1 MKSIVSKAVAGMIVA
16 ALACGNAFAQAS
28 GAAAEASAPAA
39 VQNASKAAAKTA
51 RKSNRKLGYAVR
63 KAISKVNGVN
73 VSNITV
79 RTKGGVV
86 TLEGSVPDASQIDKA
101 VEAAKGVA
109 GVVSVNNKLSVQPQ

>member
-1 MKSIVSKAVAGMIVA
+1 MKPIVSKAVAGMIVA
-16 ALACGNAFAQAS
+16 ALACGNALAQGS
-28 GAAAEASAPAA
+28 GAAAEASGPAA
-39 VQNASKAAAKTA
+39 AQNASKAAEKAA

-79 RTKGGVV
+79 RARGGVV
-86 TLEGSVPDASQIDKA
+86 TLGGSVPDASQIDKA